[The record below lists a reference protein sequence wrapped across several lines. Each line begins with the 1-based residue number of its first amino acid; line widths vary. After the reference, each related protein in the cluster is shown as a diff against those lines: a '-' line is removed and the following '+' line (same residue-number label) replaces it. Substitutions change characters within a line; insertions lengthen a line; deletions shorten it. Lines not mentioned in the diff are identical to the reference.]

1 MKILRYTAVI
11 CTALFSLL
19 KADVPMPVEL
29 VYFEG
34 NAIENGAHLIWGTA
48 TELNNYGFEIQRS
61 INQSAFENV
70 GFVFGHGTT
79 YAPHDYEFDDTGLVY
94 SGTYRYFL
102 KQIDNDGQFKHS
114 DTISI
119 DIISTITTTINYFQI
134 EPITNGVSLTW
145 GTTVEVNNYGFAIF
159 RSINQSQFDSIG
171 FVNGHGTSIE
181 PWNYSYSDIGLTISG
196 SYSYFLKQINSDGQF
211 RFSDTI
217 SIDIISTITTTIS
230 YFQFEYIPTGIS
242 LLWGTT
248 IEVNNYGFAIFRSI
262 NQSTFDSVGF
272 VDGHGTSTEPWNY
285 SYADLGLNI
294 PGIYN
299 YFIKQINNNGDFK
312 NSDTLFIDFLVSIR
326 YSDQLVNEFS
336 LLQNY
341 PNPFNPKTVI
351 SYQLPAFS
359 NVVLKV
365 YNILGNEITT
375 LVDELKS
382 PGIYEVEFNADKYG
396 LSSGVYFYRLE
407 YGNFSAIRKLIL
419 QK

>member
-1 MKILRYTAVI
+1 MKILRHTTVI
-11 CTALFSLL
+11 FTALFSLL

-34 NAIENGAHLIWGTA
+34 SAIENGAHLIWGTA

-102 KQIDNDGQFKHS
+102 KQIDNDGQYKHS

-171 FVNGHGTSIE
+171 FVEGHGTSTE
-181 PWNYSYSDIGLTISG
+181 PWNYSYSDTGLTISG

-262 NQSTFDSVGF
+262 NQSPFDSVGF

-285 SYADLGLNI
+285 SYDDLGINI
-294 PGIYN
+294 PGVYN
-299 YFIKQINNNGDFK
+299 YFLKQIDNNGDFR
-312 NSDTLFIDFLVSIR
+312 NSDTLSIDFLISIR
-326 YSDQLVNEFS
+326 NSDQLVNEFS

-341 PNPFNPKTVI
+341 PNPFNPSTKIRFSI
-351 SYQLPAFS
+351 SNPGYIT
-359 NVVLKV
+359 LKIYDV
-365 YNILGNEITT
+365 TGREIGLLINNEYMSGHFEMNI
-375 LVDELKS
+375 
-382 PGIYEVEFNADKYG
+382 PADKYG
-396 LSSGVYFYRLE
+396 LTSGIYFLSLE
-407 YGNFSAIRKLIL
+407 MGNNRITRKMVL